1 MRISIIIPSFNSS
14 DYLERAV
21 ESLVKTGYP
30 SLEMLVADDGS
41 VDSGRRSSERA
52 KMIPRRQNEPGLPER
67 LVSLEQVF
75 VMPWGTRP
83 IGA

>member
-1 MRISIIIPSFNSS
+1 MRISVIIPSFNSS
-14 DYLERAV
+14 HYIERTV

-30 SLEMLVADDGS
+30 SLEMLVVDDGS
-41 VDSGRRSSERA
+41 VDSGRGSSERA
-52 KMIPRRQNEPGLPER
+52 KIISQRQNEPGLPER

-75 VMPWGTRP
+75 VMPWGPRP